1 MTQVTLEDIFSQTL
15 REHLA
20 PLAEALSD
28 AAVSD
33 ILVNGA
39 HEIFIE
45 KQGRLYRTEMRFEDE
60 AALDAAVRNIAQF
73 VGKTVTEEEPLLD
86 ARLPDG
92 SRVTVILPP
101 VARRGIYLAIRKFQ
115 REVMHMQRLIQLDT
129 LDQESAQ
136 FLTACVMS
144 SRNAIVC
151 GGTGSGKTSLLNVI
165 SAAIPQDQRI
175 LVLEDSTEL
184 QLQQPH
190 VIGLETRPPD
200 RFERGEVTMRD
211 LLRASLRMRPDRIV
225 IGEVRGPEALDL
237 IQAMTSGHRGSMST
251 THANNPFDCLARLET
266 LCMMSDVELPLHAL
280 RSQIASSVD
289 MIVQIARFPD
299 GSRKVTHISEVLAL
313 TKDVEYRVQD
323 LYRYRVVARGNEG
336 PIGRLECHGI
346 PTFVE
351 DLRMHGFG
359 LPKSMAAMAEAARR
373 KEDLRR

>member
-28 AAVSD
+28 ASVSD

-45 KQGRLYRTEMRFEDE
+45 KQGRLFRTEMQFEDE
-60 AALDAAVRNIAQF
+60 RALDAAVRNIAQF
-73 VGKTVTEEEPLLD
+73 VGKTVTSEEPLLD

-129 LDQESAQ
+129 LDTESAQ

-144 SRNAIVC
+144 SRNIIVC

-289 MIVQIARFPD
+289 MIIQIARFPD
-299 GSRKVTHISEVLAL
+299 GSRKVTHVTEVLAL
-313 TKDVEYRVQD
+313 TKDVQYKVQD

>member
-1 MTQVTLEDIFSQTL
+1 VSQVTLEDIFSQTL

-20 PLAEALSD
+20 PLAPALSD
-28 AAVSD
+28 ASVSD

-39 HEIFIE
+39 EEIFIE
-45 KQGRLYRTEMRFEDE
+45 KQGRLFRTEMRFDDE
-60 AALDAAVRNIAQF
+60 RALDAAVRNVAQF
-73 VGKTVTEEEPLLD
+73 VGKTVTAEEPLLD

-101 VARRGIYLAIRKFQ
+101 VARKGIYMAIRKFQ

-129 LDQESAQ
+129 VDTESAQ

-144 SRNAIVC
+144 SRNIIVC

-200 RFERGEVTMRD
+200 RFDRGEVTMRD

-289 MIVQIARFPD
+289 LIIQIARFPD
-299 GSRKVTHISEVLAL
+299 GSRKVTHVSEVLAL
-313 TKDVEYRVQD
+313 TKDVEYQIHD